1 MVSELFYK
9 YFSIMK
15 FFDREKEIGILKE
28 VQAESF
34 ESAQLTVLTGR
45 RRVGKTSLVLK
56 AYEGLPLLYF
66 FVGRKTEKDLCEE
79 YSREIEYKLGVPV
92 LGNASQFY
100 EVFEYVLK
108 IASSRQI
115 ILFIDEFQEFQKVNS
130 SIFSDIQKLWDLYKN
145 KSAINLIVSG
155 SVYSLMHK
163 IFFDIGEPL
172 YGRASHVI
180 KLRAFPP
187 SVMRGIMQFY
197 NPTYSPDDLLALYSF
212 TGGVAKY
219 VELLID
225 SKAFTK
231 EKMIERMIS
240 DGSSFLE
247 EGKIVLL
254 NEFGKDYGR
263 YFSILSAIA
272 SGHTQRSRI
281 ENIIGEEIS
290 GYVSRLETD
299 YEIIEKRQPILEKT
313 KTKNVRYGIRD
324 NFLTFWF
331 RFVFKYNYLIEIGNY
346 SRLRQIIFEGYDVF
360 SGFMLERYFS
370 EVMKEKEKFTRVG
383 QWWDRK
389 NEYEIDIVAIDEF
402 ERLIEFYEV
411 KRNPAKI
418 SLPLLEDK
426 IRHFMQV
433 NPEVDKYARKVGGL
447 SLIDMPSTP

>member
-1 MVSELFYK
+1 
-9 YFSIMK
+9 MK
-15 FFDREKEIGILKE
+15 FFDREKEIDLLNRI
-28 VQAESF
+28 QAESF

-56 AYEGLPLLYF
+56 ANEGRPLLYF

-79 YSREIEYKLGVPV
+79 YSKEIEDKLGIPV
-92 LGNASQFY
+92 LGNTSRFY
-100 EVFEYVLK
+100 EVFEFVLK
-108 IASSRQI
+108 IATSRQI
-115 ILFIDEFQEFQKVNS
+115 ILFIDEFQDFQKINS

-145 KSAINLIVSG
+145 KTAINFIVSG
-155 SVYSLMHK
+155 SVFSLMHK
-163 IFFDIGEPL
+163 IFFDREEPL

-180 KLRAFPP
+180 RLRPFST
-187 SVMRGIMQFY
+187 SVIKEILQFY
-197 NPTYSPDDLLALYSF
+197 SPNYTPDDLLALYSF

-231 EKMIERMIS
+231 EKMIDRMIS
-240 DGSSFLE
+240 DGSSFVE

-281 ENIIGEEIS
+281 EDIIGEEIS
-290 GYVSRLETD
+290 GYLSRLETD

-313 KTKNVRYGIRD
+313 KSKNVRYGIRD

-331 RFVFKYNYLIEIGNY
+331 RFVFKFNYLIEIGNY
-346 SRLRQIIFEGYDVF
+346 SRLRQIISEGYDAF
-360 SGFMLERYFS
+360 SGFMLERYFR
-370 EVMKEKEKFTRVG
+370 EAIREKEKFSRIG

-389 NEYEIDIVAIDEF
+389 GENEIDIVAVDEF
-402 ERLIEFYEV
+402 DRLIEFYEV
-411 KRNPAKI
+411 KRNPDKI
-418 SLPLLEDK
+418 SVPILEKK
-426 IRHFMQV
+426 IMRFMQL
-433 NPEVDKYARKVGGL
+433 NPETAKYKRIIGGL
-447 SLIDMPSTP
+447 SLKDIASAESI